1 LSNSIPL
8 FYIGDINSRG
18 VILCCEAAW
27 KHDDDNKNA
36 NGSKNSDNNN
46 NDNPAPT
53 PQADFQSRFFAP
65 KAGIDED
72 PVTGSAHCVLAP
84 HFFQRLRHKTTKTT
98 LIGHQQSP
106 RGGFV
111 ECSMIYAKSENQEQE
126 SSSSLNGDNKNND
139 NGPTQEEGEQ
149 EQKKQEVTTAT
160 NGDRVRITGTTVV
173 TMVGELY

>member
-1 LSNSIPL
+1 LSLN
-8 FYIGDINSRG
+8 INSRG

-27 KHDDDNKNA
+27 KHETSITAAGDCNA
-36 NGSKNSDNNN
+36 NGSQSGDNHA
-46 NDNPAPT
+46 DIKAAAT
-53 PQADFQSRFFAP
+53 PHADFQSRFFAP

-84 HFFQRLRHKTTKTT
+84 HFFQRLHHKKSITKTT

-111 ECSMIYAKSENQEQE
+111 ECSMIYATSEEDQE
-126 SSSSLNGDNKNND
+126 SSSLNGDENKD
-139 NGPTQEEGEQ
+139 KGDDAPT
-149 EQKKQEVTTAT
+149 TS

-173 TMVGELY
+173 TLVGELY

>member
-1 LSNSIPL
+1 LLVFNV
-8 FYIGDINSRG
+8 NSRG
-18 VILCCEAAW
+18 VILCCEAPWYHETSSTA
-27 KHDDDNKNA
+27 DDSNNA
-36 NGSKNSDNNN
+36 NGSSVSGDTNNT
-46 NDNPAPT
+46 DISAAAT

-84 HFFQRLRHKTTKTT
+84 HFFQRLHHKKSITKTT

-111 ECSMIYAKSENQEQE
+111 ECSMIYAETAASENAQEF
-126 SSSSLNGDNKNND
+126 NGD
-139 NGPTQEEGEQ
+139 GPAQGEDGDEEGQ
-149 EQKKQEVTTAT
+149 RQQKQVASAT
-160 NGDRVRITGTTVV
+160 ITGDRVRITGTAVV